1 MFRGHA
7 NTIFIAMKPDN
18 IRNTAA
24 NASLKGKYINY
35 INMKEN
41 RIRRSTATSS
51 VHCSSFSK
59 ISIQGRT
66 EGWMAEGWG
75 AGGSNA
81 IGPPF

>member
-24 NASLKGKYINY
+24 NASLKGKYV
-35 INMKEN
+35 NMKEN
-41 RIRRSTATSS
+41 RIRRSTATST
-51 VHCSSFSK
+51 VHYSSISK
-59 ISIQGRT
+59 ISMLGRT
-66 EGWMAEGWG
+66 EGWMGEGWG
-75 AGGSNA
+75 AGGSDA